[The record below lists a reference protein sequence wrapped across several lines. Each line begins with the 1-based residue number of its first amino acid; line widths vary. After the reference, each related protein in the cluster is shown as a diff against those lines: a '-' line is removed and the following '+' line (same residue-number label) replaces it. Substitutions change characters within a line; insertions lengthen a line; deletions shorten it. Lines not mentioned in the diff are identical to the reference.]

1 MDPLAVLRTIWRLK
15 WFAIPA
21 IVITIVAAV
30 AVYQYGPRV
39 YESSVSYAIVNPKTP
54 TEVEIREDPA
64 LGDLNS
70 DNPYLR
76 SSDPDLIA
84 NVLIARLNAAGT
96 QDQLKKLGLSTE
108 FLASSGA
115 GGSGLIVSITAS
127 GDSPR
132 QSLDTTKE
140 LGSLFVKNLR
150 AIQTVSGADDRYLF
164 TSLIIDRP
172 DSATEKLSSRLR
184 TVIVVAIAGVIL
196 VFGSVSL
203 GSWIETARKRRA
215 QDRLDAAEEDLDD
228 DELDEEAREDR
239 VEDELEVDP
248 SAEEQDTPAVK
259 PAPRPRRT
267 NGVRR

>member
-21 IVITIVAAV
+21 IVITIIAAV

-39 YESSVSYAIVNPKTP
+39 YESSVSYAIVNPKAP
-54 TEVEIREDPA
+54 TEVEIEEDPA

-76 SSDPDLIA
+76 SSDPNLIA
-84 NVLIARLNAAGT
+84 NVLIARLNATGT
-96 QDQLKKLGLSTE
+96 QEQLKKLGLSTDY
-108 FLASSGA
+108 LASAGA

-127 GDSPR
+127 GDTPK
-132 QSLDTTKE
+132 QSLATLDE

-150 AIQTVSGADDRYLF
+150 SIQTVSGADDRYLF

-172 DSATEKLSSRLR
+172 DKATEKLSSRLR

-203 GSWIETARKRRA
+203 GSWIETARRRRA
-215 QDRLDAAEEDLDD
+215 AEVLAAAEGELEGELDD
-228 DELDEEAREDR
+228 EPDEEQQEI
-239 VEDELEVDP
+239 P
-248 SAEEQDTPAVK
+248 VK
-259 PAPRPRRT
+259 PAPRPGPRKPS
-267 NGVRR
+267 GVRR